1 MFKKFA
7 ALTTAA
13 ALSLGLAAC
22 GSETSS
28 DQADGNGEDATTI
41 RVATSPGPYSELFQ
55 EGVAPILEEQGYTL
69 DYTNFTDLN
78 QADTAL
84 AEGSADL
91 NVEQHTAWMNVFNE
105 EKNANL
111 TSITEVPTVPA
122 GLYSE
127 NYKDVNEVA
136 DGQTVGIPLDGSNKS
151 RAIHVLVDAGWITLR
166 DDADDTLLTEADIDE
181 NKHNLKI
188 EPMDSANL
196 SRSLPDLDWAVIPGS
211 MSYSAGLDP
220 NLQVFQENLRPEL
233 ILVAVTT
240 EGKQDAAWA
249 KAVAEAYRS
258 EQFKQYFD
266 EHNENDYWFL
276 PDSLK

>member
-1 MFKKFA
+1 MFKKI
-7 ALTTAA
+7 AA
-13 ALSLGLAAC
+13 AVAAGSLVLGLTAC
-22 GSETSS
+22 GSSEST
-28 DQADGNGEDATTI
+28 DAGDDKTI

-55 EGVAPILEEQGYTL
+55 DGVAPILEEEGYTV
-69 DYTNFTDLN
+69 DVQNFTDLT

-105 EKNANL
+105 EKGANL
-111 TSITEVPTVPA
+111 ASITEVPTVPA

-127 NYKDVNEVA
+127 KHKSLDDVA
-136 DGQTVGIPLDGSNKS
+136 DGQTVGVPLDGSNKS
-151 RAIHVLVDAGWITLR
+151 RALHVLVDAGWITLR
-166 DDADDTLLTEADIDE
+166 DDADEALLAESDIAE
-181 NKHNLKI
+181 NPHNLEIK
-188 EPMDSANL
+188 PMDSANL

-211 MSYSAGLDP
+211 MSYSAKLDP
-220 NLQVFQENLRPEL
+220 NLQVFQEDLRPEL

-240 EGKQDAAWA
+240 EDKKDAPWA

-258 EQFKQYFD
+258 DEFKEYFD
-266 EHNENDYWFL
+266 SQNENDYWFL

>member
-1 MFKKFA
+1 MFKKI
-7 ALTTAA
+7 AA
-13 ALSLGLAAC
+13 AVAAGSLVLGLTAC
-22 GSETSS
+22 GSSEST
-28 DQADGNGEDATTI
+28 DAGDDKTI

-55 EGVAPILEEQGYTL
+55 DGVAPILEEEGYKV
-69 DYTNFTDLN
+69 DVQNFTDLT

-105 EKNANL
+105 EKGANL
-111 TSITEVPTVPA
+111 ASITEVPTVPA

-127 NYKDVNEVA
+127 KHKSLDDVA
-136 DGQTVGIPLDGSNKS
+136 DGQTVGVPLDGSNKS
-151 RAIHVLVDAGWITLR
+151 RALHVLVDAGWITLR
-166 DDADDTLLTEADIDE
+166 DDADEALLAESDIAE
-181 NKHNLKI
+181 NPHNLEIK
-188 EPMDSANL
+188 PMDSANL

-211 MSYSAGLDP
+211 MSYSAKLDP
-220 NLQVFQENLRPEL
+220 NLQLFQEELRPEL

-240 EGKQDAAWA
+240 EDKKDAPWA

-258 EQFKQYFD
+258 DEFKEYFD
-266 EHNENDYWFL
+266 SQNENDYWFL

>member
-1 MFKKFA
+1 MFKKI
-7 ALTTAA
+7 AA
-13 ALSLGLAAC
+13 AVAAGSLVLGLTAC
-22 GSETSS
+22 GSSEST
-28 DQADGNGEDATTI
+28 DAGDDKTI

-55 EGVAPILEEQGYTL
+55 DGVAPILEEEGYKV
-69 DYTNFTDLN
+69 DVQNFTDLT

-105 EKNANL
+105 EKGANL

-127 NYKDVNEVA
+127 KHKSLDEVA

-151 RAIHVLVDAGWITLR
+151 RALHVLVDAGWITLR
-166 DDADDTLLTEADIDE
+166 DDADEALLAESDIAE
-181 NKHNLKI
+181 NPHNLEIK
-188 EPMDSANL
+188 PMDSANL

-211 MSYSAGLDP
+211 MSYSAKLDP
-220 NLQVFQENLRPEL
+220 NLQLFQEELRPEL

-240 EGKQDAAWA
+240 EDKKDAPWA

-258 EQFKQYFD
+258 DEFKEYFNSQ
-266 EHNENDYWFL
+266 NENNYWFL

>member
-1 MFKKFA
+1 MFKKI
-7 ALTTAA
+7 AA
-13 ALSLGLAAC
+13 AVAAGSLVLGLTAC
-22 GSETSS
+22 GSSEST
-28 DQADGNGEDATTI
+28 DAGDDKTI

-55 EGVAPILEEQGYTL
+55 DGVAPILEEEGYTV
-69 DYTNFTDLN
+69 DVQNFTDLT

-105 EKNANL
+105 EKGANL
-111 TSITEVPTVPA
+111 ASITEVPTVPA

-127 NYKDVNEVA
+127 KHKSQDDVA
-136 DGQTVGIPLDGSNKS
+136 DGQTVGVPLDGSNKS
-151 RAIHVLVDAGWITLR
+151 RALHVLVDAGWITLR
-166 DDADDTLLTEADIDE
+166 DDADEALLSEADIAE
-181 NKHNLKI
+181 NPHNLEIK
-188 EPMDSANL
+188 PMDSANL

-211 MSYSAGLDP
+211 MSYSAKLDP
-220 NLQVFQENLRPEL
+220 NLQLFQEELRPEL

-240 EGKQDAAWA
+240 EDKKDAPWA

-258 EQFKQYFD
+258 DEFKEYFD
-266 EHNENDYWFL
+266 SQNENDYWFL

>member
-1 MFKKFA
+1 MFKKI
-7 ALTTAA
+7 AA
-13 ALSLGLAAC
+13 AVAAGSLVLGLTAC
-22 GSETSS
+22 GSSEST
-28 DQADGNGEDATTI
+28 DAGDDKTI

-55 EGVAPILEEQGYTL
+55 DGVAPNLEEEGYTV
-69 DYTNFTDLN
+69 DVQNFTDLT

-105 EKNANL
+105 EKGANL
-111 TSITEVPTVPA
+111 ASITEVPTVPA

-127 NYKDVNEVA
+127 KHKSLDDVA
-136 DGQTVGIPLDGSNKS
+136 DGQTVGVPLDGSNKS
-151 RAIHVLVDAGWITLR
+151 RALHVLVDAGWITLR
-166 DDADDTLLTEADIDE
+166 DDADEALLSEADIAE
-181 NKHNLKI
+181 NPHNLEIK
-188 EPMDSANL
+188 PMDSANL

-211 MSYSAGLDP
+211 MSYSAKLDP
-220 NLQVFQENLRPEL
+220 NLQVFQEDLRPEL

-240 EGKQDAAWA
+240 EDKKDAPWA

-258 EQFKQYFD
+258 DEFKEYFD
-266 EHNENDYWFL
+266 SQNENDYWFL

>member
-1 MFKKFA
+1 MFKKI
-7 ALTTAA
+7 AA
-13 ALSLGLAAC
+13 AVAAGSLVLGLTGC
-22 GSETSS
+22 GSSEST
-28 DQADGNGEDATTI
+28 DAGDDKTI

-55 EGVAPILEEQGYTL
+55 DGVAPILEEEGYKV
-69 DYTNFTDLN
+69 DVQNFTDLT

-105 EKNANL
+105 EKGANL
-111 TSITEVPTVPA
+111 ASITEVPTVPA

-127 NYKDVNEVA
+127 KHKSLDDVA
-136 DGQTVGIPLDGSNKS
+136 DGQTVGVPLDGSNKS
-151 RAIHVLVDAGWITLR
+151 RALHVLVDAGWITLR
-166 DDADDTLLTEADIDE
+166 DDADEALLAESDIAE
-181 NKHNLKI
+181 NPHNLEIK
-188 EPMDSANL
+188 PMDSANL

-211 MSYSAGLDP
+211 MSYSAKLDP
-220 NLQVFQENLRPEL
+220 NLQLFQEELRPEL

-240 EGKQDAAWA
+240 EDKKDAPWA

-258 EQFKQYFD
+258 DEFKEYFD
-266 EHNENDYWFL
+266 SQNENDYWFL

>member
-1 MFKKFA
+1 MFKKIA
-7 ALTTAA
+7 AVTAAA
-13 ALSLGLAAC
+13 ALSLGLVAC
-22 GSETSS
+22 GSDDT
-28 DQADGNGEDATTI
+28 ATDAAGTGDTKTL

-55 EGVAPILEEQGYTL
+55 EGVAPILEKDGYTL
-69 DYTNFTDLN
+69 EYTNFTDLT

-91 NVEQHTAWMNVFNE
+91 NVEQHTAWMNVFNK
-105 EKNANL
+105 EKGGNL
-111 TSITEVPTVPA
+111 VSITEVPTVPA

-127 NYKDVNEVA
+127 KHEKLEDVA
-136 DGQTVGIPLDGSNKS
+136 DGQSVGIPLDGSNKS

-166 DDADDTLLTEADIDE
+166 DDADEALLSEADIDE
-181 NKHNLKI
+181 NPHNLDIK
-188 EPMDSANL
+188 PMDSANL

-220 NLQVFQENLRPEL
+220 NLQRFQENLRPEL

-240 EGKQDAAWA
+240 EGKQDTPWA
-249 KAVAEAYRS
+249 KAVSEAYRS
-258 EQFKQYFD
+258 EEFKEYFD
-266 EHNENDYWFL
+266 SQNTNNYWFL

>member
-1 MFKKFA
+1 MFKKI
-7 ALTTAA
+7 AA
-13 ALSLGLAAC
+13 AVAAGSLVLGLTAC
-22 GSETSS
+22 GSSESN
-28 DQADGNGEDATTI
+28 DAADDTTI

-55 EGVAPILEEQGYTL
+55 DGVAPILEEEGYKV
-69 DYTNFTDLN
+69 DVQNFTDLT

-105 EKNANL
+105 EKGANL

-127 NYKDVNEVA
+127 KHKSLDEVA

-151 RAIHVLVDAGWITLR
+151 RALHVLVDAGWITLR
-166 DDADDTLLTEADIDE
+166 DDADEALLAESDIGE
-181 NKHNLKI
+181 NPHNLEIK
-188 EPMDSANL
+188 PMDSANL

-211 MSYSAGLDP
+211 MSYSAKLDP
-220 NLQVFQENLRPEL
+220 NLQLFQEELRPEL

-240 EGKQDAAWA
+240 EDKKDAPWA
-249 KAVAEAYRS
+249 KAVADAYRS
-258 EQFKQYFD
+258 EEFKEYFNSQ
-266 EHNENDYWFL
+266 NENDYWFL

>member
-1 MFKKFA
+1 MFKKI
-7 ALTTAA
+7 AA
-13 ALSLGLAAC
+13 AVAAGSLVLGLTAC
-22 GSETSS
+22 GSSESN
-28 DQADGNGEDATTI
+28 DGGDDTTI

-55 EGVAPILEEQGYTL
+55 EGVAPILEEEGYTV
-69 DYTNFTDLN
+69 DVQNFTDLT

-105 EKNANL
+105 EKGANL

-127 NYKDVNEVA
+127 KHKSLDEIA

-151 RAIHVLVDAGWITLR
+151 RALHVLVDAGWITLR
-166 DDADDTLLTEADIDE
+166 DDADEALLAESDIAE
-181 NKHNLKI
+181 NPHNLEIK
-188 EPMDSANL
+188 PMDSANL

-211 MSYSAGLDP
+211 MSYSAKLDP
-220 NLQVFQENLRPEL
+220 NLQLFQEELRPEL

-240 EGKQDAAWA
+240 EDKKDAPWA
-249 KAVAEAYRS
+249 KAVADAYRS
-258 EQFKQYFD
+258 DEFKEYFD
-266 EHNENDYWFL
+266 SENENDYWLL

>member
-1 MFKKFA
+1 MFKKI
-7 ALTTAA
+7 AA
-13 ALSLGLAAC
+13 AVAAGSLVLGLTAC
-22 GSETSS
+22 GSSESN
-28 DQADGNGEDATTI
+28 DAADDKTI

-55 EGVAPILEEQGYTL
+55 DGVAPILEGEGYKV
-69 DYTNFTDLN
+69 DVQNFTDLT

-105 EKNANL
+105 EKGANL

-127 NYKDVNEVA
+127 KHKSLDEVA

-151 RAIHVLVDAGWITLR
+151 RALHVLVDAGWITLR
-166 DDADDTLLTEADIDE
+166 DDADEALLAESDIAE
-181 NKHNLKI
+181 NPHNLEIK
-188 EPMDSANL
+188 PMDSANL

-211 MSYSAGLDP
+211 MSYSAKLDP
-220 NLQVFQENLRPEL
+220 NLQLFQEELRPEL

-240 EGKQDAAWA
+240 EDKKDAPWA
-249 KAVAEAYRS
+249 KAVADAYRS
-258 EQFKQYFD
+258 EEFKEYFNSQ
-266 EHNENDYWFL
+266 NENDYWFL

>member
-1 MFKKFA
+1 MFKKI
-7 ALTTAA
+7 AA
-13 ALSLGLAAC
+13 AVAAGSLVLGLTAC
-22 GSETSS
+22 GSSEST
-28 DQADGNGEDATTI
+28 DAGDDKTI

-55 EGVAPILEEQGYTL
+55 DGVAPILEEEGYTV
-69 DYTNFTDLN
+69 DVQNFTDLT

-105 EKNANL
+105 EKGANL
-111 TSITEVPTVPA
+111 ASITEVPTVPA

-127 NYKDVNEVA
+127 KHKSQDDVA
-136 DGQTVGIPLDGSNKS
+136 DGQTVGVPLDGSNKS
-151 RAIHVLVDAGWITLR
+151 RALHVLVDAGWITLR
-166 DDADDTLLTEADIDE
+166 DDADEALLSEADIAE
-181 NKHNLKI
+181 NPHNLEIK
-188 EPMDSANL
+188 PMDSANL

-211 MSYSAGLDP
+211 MSYSAKLDP
-220 NLQVFQENLRPEL
+220 NLQVFQEELRPEL

-240 EGKQDAAWA
+240 EDKKDAPWA

-258 EQFKQYFD
+258 DEFKEYFD
-266 EHNENDYWFL
+266 SQNENDYWFL

>member
-1 MFKKFA
+1 MFKKI
-7 ALTTAA
+7 AA
-13 ALSLGLAAC
+13 AVAAGSLVLGLTAC
-22 GSETSS
+22 GSSESN
-28 DQADGNGEDATTI
+28 DAADDKTI

-55 EGVAPILEEQGYTL
+55 DGVAPILEEEGYTV
-69 DYTNFTDLN
+69 DVQNFTDLT

-105 EKNANL
+105 EKGANL

-127 NYKDVNEVA
+127 KHKSVDEVA

-151 RAIHVLVDAGWITLR
+151 RALHVLVDAGWITLR
-166 DDADDTLLTEADIDE
+166 DDADEALLAESDIAE
-181 NKHNLKI
+181 NPHNLEIK
-188 EPMDSANL
+188 PMDSANL

-211 MSYSAGLDP
+211 MSYSAKLDP
-220 NLQVFQENLRPEL
+220 NLQLFQEELRPEL

-240 EGKQDAAWA
+240 EDKKDAPWA
-249 KAVAEAYRS
+249 KAVADAYRS
-258 EQFKQYFD
+258 EEFKEYFD
-266 EHNENDYWFL
+266 SQNENDYWFL